1 MGPVFHSHQPQ
12 FVIDEETWDA
22 FLQKAEARKE
32 TVGELVAYA
41 IERYIE
47 QEGFAP
53 AWATQPTKIAL
64 TRAGSRR
71 RRPAR
76 RGERPTPERGA
87 KS

>member
-41 IERYIE
+41 IERFME

-53 AWATQPTKIAL
+53 AWATQPTEISL
-64 TRAGSRR
+64 TRPGPRR
-71 RRPAR
+71 RRPVR
-76 RGERPTPERGA
+76 PGERPAPEHGA